1 MSGGSL
7 DYACHEMAEI
17 GRRVSARAQ
26 TPLHRAFA
34 THLEAVALALHD
46 LEWMLS
52 GDIGEGA
59 EVDAIKA
66 CIGANAEFQQL
77 IVEARQAGEALANAL
92 LQAEI
97 TDRLRHEL
105 RHMGDVILEK
115 AEANG

>member
-7 DYACHEMAEI
+7 EYACHEMAEI

-34 THLEAVALALHD
+34 THLDLVATALHD

-66 CIGANAEFQQL
+66 CIGEHAEFQQL
-77 IVEARQAGEALANAL
+77 IVEARMTAATLDEAIKQADAIGAFR
-92 LQAEI
+92 
-97 TDRLRHEL
+97 RL
-105 RHMGDVILEK
+105 GDAVLKKVEV
-115 AEANG
+115 NG